1 MRSST
6 NIKLLSEKSGVPIK
20 DVESVLSAF
29 SEQFI
34 SHLWEKDKYNLLDL
48 VELTSEM
55 RPAQKSKK
63 ILNPFTGKEQET
75 KPRAERI
82 RLKAKASDKLV
93 AELGVFVPVV
103 DDDLEEDVKSELNT
117 LISYRKIKSNDFSIF
132 ALEEAGLDLETLG
145 LLVTNS
151 KNIFELYGEL
161 LENKKGNSNI
171 DYFTSMVNDRDK
183 DIKQDIDEAR
193 EILGLGKL
201 PWGSKSKFEI
211 G

>member
-1 MRSST
+1 MGKRQIQST
-6 NIKLLSEKSGVPIK
+6 GFSGTNQRDAARAEI
-20 DVESVLSAF
+20 
-29 SEQFI
+29 
-34 SHLWEKDKYNLLDL
+34 
-48 VELTSEM
+48 
-55 RPAQKSKK
+55 KK

-151 KNIFELYGEL
+151 KNIFELYGCL
-161 LENKKGNSNI
+161 L
-171 DYFTSMVNDRDK
+171 YTSPSPRDRTRSRMPSS
-183 DIKQDIDEAR
+183 A
-193 EILGLGKL
+193 
-201 PWGSKSKFEI
+201 
-211 G
+211 